1 MYGSRPRIERSTLTT
16 PGNAAIGA
24 LARHRLSGKEIDLA
38 RVQEAL
44 SESGEWWSVLFN
56 VAGIGIIFGS
66 LEGDVLVTT
75 PSLENLFGYT
85 EDEVKAIGPA
95 GLTHPDDLATDMEFY
110 AELMEGKR
118 DFYQLDKRYI
128 KKDGTQMWGRL
139 TVVLLRDESD
149 EPRFVTA
156 MVEDITAQHETGEY
170 EAKLREAEFFRKQA
184 LFLNDDVLQ
193 ELVVAK
199 LAFDSG
205 DSERGRETLS
215 ESLAHLK
222 KVIDRMLAQGEDLSA
237 GDFVRGHLMGRMDD

>member
-1 MYGSRPRIERSTLTT
+1 MYGSSSYIERSILPTQ
-16 PGNAAIGA
+16 GSAAIGA
-24 LARHRLSGKEIDLA
+24 LARHRLSGNEINLA

-56 VAGIGIIFGS
+56 VAGIGILFGS
-66 LEGDVLVTT
+66 LEGDILVTT
-75 PSLENLFGYT
+75 PSLEGLFGYS

-95 GLTHPDDLATDMEFY
+95 GVTHPDDLAADMELY
-110 AELMEGKR
+110 SELVEGKR

-128 KKDGTQMWGRL
+128 RKDGTHMWGRL
-139 TVVLLRDESD
+139 TVVLLRDESG
-149 EPRFVTA
+149 EGRFVTA
-156 MVEDITAQHETGEY
+156 MVEDITAQHEAAAY
-170 EAKLREAEFFRKQA
+170 EGKLREAEFFRRQA

-205 DSERGRETLS
+205 DVERGRETLAT
-215 ESLAHLK
+215 SLAHLK
-222 KVIDRMLAQGEDLSA
+222 HVIDQMLAQGEDLSA